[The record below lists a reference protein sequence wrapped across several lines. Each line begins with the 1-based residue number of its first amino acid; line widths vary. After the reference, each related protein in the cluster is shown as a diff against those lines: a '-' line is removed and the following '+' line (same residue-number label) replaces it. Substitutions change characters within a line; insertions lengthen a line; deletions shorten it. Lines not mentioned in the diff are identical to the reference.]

1 MLSQLAQNRSVTWI
15 LITKQGTYLFDGY
28 HFCNVIPELTVRH
41 FLPRENNSQNYS
53 TIKLLLEGVILSK
66 IFLLSSRRRT
76 EFTLDTRTS
85 LALFGSFSSTDYVAS
100 QCIRWSYDFIL
111 FFSLILIYTIES
123 KLKRSVADLCQHSH
137 ISTGQPNT
145 LEKRFT
151 EPTRV
156 RVTAQSF

>member
-1 MLSQLAQNRSVTWI
+1 MKRCVLPMLSQLAQNRSVTWI

-41 FLPRENNSQNYS
+41 FLPRENNSQNYWPT

-100 QCIRWSYDFIL
+100 QCIRWSYELIL
-111 FFSLILIYTIES
+111 LFSLILIYAIEF
-123 KLKRSVADLCQHSH
+123 KL
-137 ISTGQPNT
+137 
-145 LEKRFT
+145 
-151 EPTRV
+151 
-156 RVTAQSF
+156 